1 MNTRRESSRKT
12 NGYATITPQ
21 KSDAPQREKKTEA
34 TYKAGMR
41 VNHPKF
47 GEGLIL
53 NVHLEGDGEE
63 TLDIF
68 FSELKQ
74 QKKLAASFVKLDILN

>member
-1 MNTRRESSRKT
+1 MNSKSETGIQS
-12 NGYATITPQ
+12 NGYAAIAPQ
-21 KSDAPQREKKTEA
+21 KSDAPERVKKTET
-34 TYKAGMR
+34 TYKTGMR

-53 NVHLEGDGEE
+53 NVRLEGDGEE

-68 FSELKQ
+68 FVDLKQ
-74 QKKLAASFVKLDILN
+74 QKKLAASFVKLDILD